1 MRLDKAG
8 VRTPV
13 RRNGVATR
21 AKIIAAA
28 TKLMAQQHHPMTIR
42 GLAAEAGVSPAAIYQ
57 FFASLQDVGRAVE
70 EESIAALSAAMAD
83 VVTTAQ
89 AREHPVHF
97 FHALLTGVVQHQAA
111 HPEALCMAHR
121 GESHE
126 PRAALAAA
134 LRRTLANQ
142 VEHAFAAAR
151 PDVTPDRL
159 RQVLAVAQSAMLGAL
174 QDLPGRDQHGRQE
187 HLDEVGRL
195 AGTYV
200 DAALGPTSAGQAVR

>member
-1 MRLDKAG
+1 MRSDKSK

-28 TKLMAQQHHPMTIR
+28 TNLMAQHNQPMTVR

-57 FFASLQDVGRAVE
+57 FFVSLQDVGRAVE

-83 VVTTAQ
+83 VVTAAQ
-89 AREHPVHF
+89 AREHPIQF
-97 FHALLTGVVQHQAA
+97 FHALLMGVVRHQAA

-121 GESHE
+121 GEVHE

-134 LRRTLANQ
+134 LRKTLADQ
-142 VEHAFAAAR
+142 AERAFASAR
-151 PDVTPDRL
+151 PDVKPDRL
-159 RQVLAVAQSAMLGAL
+159 RHVLAVAQAGLLGAL
-174 QDLPGRDQHGRQE
+174 QELPGRGQPGRQD
-187 HLDEVGRL
+187 HLDEVSRL

-200 DAALGPTSAGQAVR
+200 DAALGPVDERQAIR